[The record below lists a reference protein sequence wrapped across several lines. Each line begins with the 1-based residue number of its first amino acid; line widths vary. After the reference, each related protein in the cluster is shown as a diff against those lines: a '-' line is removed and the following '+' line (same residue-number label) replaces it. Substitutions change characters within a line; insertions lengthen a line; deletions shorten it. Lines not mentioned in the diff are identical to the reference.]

1 MPEVRLVDLEIIK
14 RYSLAVRR
22 EAAPAEE
29 LLAALD
35 ASKAAVE
42 AAMGGKSSRARRTKT
57 STAKAATKAPPA
69 AAQLADLDGLGAMEG
84 VDEDVDG
91 FELAGVERVDHLAAF
106 DDDDAD
112 RDVDHDDDRQ
122 AGHDAGGKQEAS

>member
-1 MPEVRLVDLEIIK
+1 VPEVRLVDLEIIK

-29 LLAALD
+29 LLAALE

-42 AAMGGKSSRARRTKT
+42 AAMGRKSSRARRAKT
-57 STAKAATKAPPA
+57 AATAAKARPA
-69 AAQLADLDGLGAMEG
+69 AAHLADLDGMEG

-91 FELAGVERVDHLAAF
+91 FRLEGVERVDHLAAL
-106 DDDDAD
+106 DGEAD
-112 RDVDHDDDRQ
+112 
-122 AGHDAGGKQEAS
+122 GGRGAS